1 MIVRAEPDDEAAQR
15 ACHEIHAAAQ
25 AVDDPGLPVMSFP
38 AFAKRAVND
47 NWDGASLETW
57 LGDRAYL
64 TIWLPRHENTQMA
77 MCHATVH
84 PDSRRRGTG
93 TEFLAFAERRCAE
106 LGRGTM
112 TTSAWVGSPGD
123 EFCRAAGFV
132 PGQTEV
138 RRVMPVGAVPPVR
151 LADGYSLVSWT
162 GATPPEQL
170 DQVAILLGML
180 ADAPRDEGWEPERW
194 DAERVRRGDK
204 RTARLGMR
212 EHTVAAMDAAGE
224 MAAFT
229 QVGVAPDR
237 PEWGWQHLTSVIR
250 AHRGHGLGLAVKSA
264 MLEYLASAEPQLRQI
279 LTWNAEANDHMIA
292 INEAMGYR
300 VFGVPGR
307 SWERKIT

>member
-1 MIVRAEPDDEAAQR
+1 VILRAEPDDDAQR
-15 ACHEIHAAAQ
+15 ACHEIHTAAQ
-25 AVDDPGLPVMSFP
+25 AVDDPGLPAMSFP
-38 AFAKRAVND
+38 AFAKRAVSGD
-47 NWDGASLETW
+47 ADGASLETW

-64 TIWLPRHENTQMA
+64 TIWLPKHENTQMA
-77 MCHATVH
+77 LCHVTVH
-84 PDSRRRGTG
+84 PDSRRHGTG
-93 TEFLAFAERRCAE
+93 TEFLAFAERRCGE

-112 TTSAWVGSPGD
+112 ATSAWVGSPGD
-123 EFCRAAGFV
+123 EFCRSAGFV

-162 GATPPEQL
+162 GATPPGQV
-170 DQVAILLGML
+170 DQVAILLGVL
-180 ADAPRDEGWEPERW
+180 ADAPRDEGREPERW
-194 DAERVRRGDK
+194 DAERVRRMDK

-212 EHTVAAMDAAGE
+212 EHTVAALAPTGE
-224 MAAFT
+224 MAALT
-229 QVGVAPDR
+229 QIGVAPDR
-237 PEWGWQHLTSVIR
+237 PEWGWQQLTSVVR

-264 MLEYLASAEPQLRQI
+264 MLGYLVSAEPRLRQI
-279 LTWNAEANDHMIA
+279 LTWNAEANEHMIA